1 MKKVLSLVLT
11 VVMVISLAACSL
23 KPAGEDGPGS
33 SSNQTSGEN
42 NGETNQGNSGTDK
55 EGSQDAKA
63 AKTLSDIYKVYEKM
77 NDSMTELTYDVTE
90 KSFEAGNSETDYI
103 PFSPFILDFGN
114 FVLAG
119 SFGDLSLEIITEAFK
134 YITGEDTVIDK
145 IDNGYVVKFTA
156 TSGEKVTDTFN
167 YNLDTKSVAYTETR
181 DGELTSFFD
190 MQNLGNGKYVLL
202 STSERGIVDFD
213 GEKVTGYYISKLGSK
228 AYRNDYSSATV
239 YGKKNVEESWV
250 TELQAENRV
259 EKIWDLRQNNKLVVS
274 TLLKSSYN
282 DSGEIVY
289 EVNNPIKEQVFQY

>member
-1 MKKVLSLVLT
+1 MNKER
-11 VVMVISLAACSL
+11 
-23 KPAGEDGPGS
+23 EDGPGS

-42 NGETNQGNSGTDK
+42 NGETNQ
-55 EGSQDAKA
+55 
-63 AKTLSDIYKVYEKM
+63 
-77 NDSMTELTYDVTE
+77 
-90 KSFEAGNSETDYI
+90 GNSETDYI

-119 SFGDLSLEIITEAFK
+119 SFGDLSLEIITEAFE
-134 YITGEDTVIDK
+134 YITEEDTVIDK

-156 TSGEKVTDTFN
+156 TS
-167 YNLDTKSVAYTETR
+167 
-181 DGELTSFFD
+181 
-190 MQNLGNGKYVLL
+190 
-202 STSERGIVDFD
+202 